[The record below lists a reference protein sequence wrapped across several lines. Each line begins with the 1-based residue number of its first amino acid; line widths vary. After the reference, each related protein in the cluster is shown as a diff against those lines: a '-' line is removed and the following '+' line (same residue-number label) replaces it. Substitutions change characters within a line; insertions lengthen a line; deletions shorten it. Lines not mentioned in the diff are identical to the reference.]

1 MNTKRPIFLHTIS
14 CGILVFLF
22 NACCAFLTKQEP
34 ISSGVIDADSS
45 YIQYTGRF
53 DFTNPKCVAFDWAG
67 VYIKAR
73 FEGTR
78 CSMRLNDQK
87 NEYAVIVDNYA
98 PRLLTTDTAKVYEVA
113 HGLSDSISH
122 SIMIQKRTEPLVGK
136 GMFMGFIL
144 DKGKSLLPP
153 DIRPLRRIEFIGN
166 SITSGYGVEGDSS
179 NCLFSPETENACMSY
194 ASMTARALNAEY
206 HIISYSGRGVVRN
219 YGDSNKT
226 SIDPMPALYD
236 RTCYYDSTKKWN
248 FKAWIPQAVVVN
260 LGTNDFSTLPHPDK
274 SAFQGAYIQ
283 FLERIRCLYPGVTIF
298 CICGPMI
305 GEPCTIY
312 IKEIVEQQKKIKGR
326 YNDVYFLEIKRSML
340 TVTDWGCDLH
350 PNIYGMS
357 KISDIIAPVIELR
370 MNW

>member
-1 MNTKRPIFLHTIS
+1 MNTKWPIFLHTIS

-22 NACCAFLTKQEP
+22 NACCIFLTQQEP
-34 ISSGVIDADSS
+34 ISTGVIDADNSC
-45 YIQYTGRF
+45 IQYTGRF

-73 FEGTR
+73 FKGTR
-78 CSMRLNDQK
+78 CSIRLNDQK
-87 NEYAVIVDNYA
+87 NEYAVIVDNDA
-98 PRLLTTDTAKVYEVA
+98 PRLLTTDTTKVYEVA
-113 HGLSDSISH
+113 HGLSDSIPH
-122 SIMIQKRTEPLVGK
+122 SIMIQKRTDPFVGK

-144 DKGKSLLPP
+144 DRGKNLLPP
-153 DIRPLRRIEFIGN
+153 DMRPLRRIEFIGN
-166 SITSGYGVEGDSS
+166 SITSGYGVEGASS
-179 NCLFSPETENACMSY
+179 DCTFSPETENACMSY

-236 RTCYYDSTKKWN
+236 RTCFFDSTKKWN

-274 SAFQGAYIQ
+274 VTFQDAYTQ
-283 FLERIRCLYPGVTIF
+283 LLERIRYLYSGVTIF
-298 CICGPMI
+298 CVCGPMI
-305 GEPCTIY
+305 EEPCVTY
-312 IKEIVEQQKKIKGR
+312 VKEIVEQQKKVRGR
-326 YNDVYFLEIKRSML
+326 YNDVFFIEIRRSVL
-340 TVTDWGCDLH
+340 TNSDWGCEIH
-350 PNIYGMS
+350 PNIYGAS
-357 KISDIIAPVIELR
+357 KMADIITAAMKLR